1 MTKKSD
7 SLMRVKAFDRFP
19 LYDAC
24 NLIPSLIHD
33 ASGILGYG
41 HTFALERTSVL
52 LALIARI
59 AAAGAARVRAEADCS
74 RVILCDLDDPN
85 QKRHWH
91 ERELEMVAL
100 NEELEALLRQATIIA
115 GLQTGE
121 QRAKLLEK
129 VLRQD
134 GYI

>member
-1 MTKKSD
+1 MTKDSD
-7 SLMRVKAFDRFP
+7 KLRFKAFDRIP
-19 LYDAC
+19 LNDAC
-24 NLIPSLIHD
+24 ELIPGLIRE

-41 HTFALERTSVL
+41 HVFAIERTAVL

-59 AAAGAARVRAEADCS
+59 AAAGAARLRAEADCS
-74 RVILCDLDDPN
+74 RPILYDLDDPN
-85 QKRHWH
+85 QKRHGQ

-100 NEELEALLRQATIIA
+100 NEELEALLRQATNVA
-115 GLQTGE
+115 GPQTSD

-129 VLRQD
+129 ALRQD